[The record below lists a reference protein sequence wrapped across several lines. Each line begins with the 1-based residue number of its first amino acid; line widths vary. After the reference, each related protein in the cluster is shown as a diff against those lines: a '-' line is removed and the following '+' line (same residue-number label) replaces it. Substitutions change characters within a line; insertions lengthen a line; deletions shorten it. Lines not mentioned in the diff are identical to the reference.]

1 MEEITVF
8 DGNKETRART
18 VAIGVQDFET
28 LIQND
33 CFYVDKT
40 GFIKEW
46 WESRD
51 AVTLIARPRR
61 FGKTLNM
68 NMLERIFSIQ
78 YEGQGDVFEHLSIW
92 KEEKYRKLQGTYP
105 VLFLSLADIKESNL
119 EDAIESIK
127 SNIVSLYNQNRFLLE
142 EGFLNPVE
150 QEQFESVTMHM
161 SDVVAAKSIRFL
173 CSYLNKYYQKK
184 VIVLLDEYDTPLQ
197 EAYIKGY
204 WDGMVSFTRSLFNN
218 TFKTNPY
225 LERAVMT
232 GITRVSNT
240 SYEVS
245 ESMFSDLNNLKVVTM
260 TSDNYA
266 SYFGFTEAEVFAA
279 MDEFNLTNRDE
290 VRHWYDGFTIG
301 NLRDMYNP
309 WSIICFLDE
318 KVLRSYWANTSSN
331 GLLSSLI
338 QQGTIEIKEI
348 MENLI
353 QGDSLFAEIDEEVVF
368 SQLNTKK
375 NAIWSLMLASGYLKV
390 LNSEFTNHGT
400 FCYELGIT
408 NFEVQVMLRNMIHD
422 WFNNMGNHYN
432 DFIKALL
439 QNDKKAM
446 NYYMNKVVMQTISY
460 FDTGNKPSDEI
471 EPERFYHGFVLGLMV
486 DLSDQYHILSNRE
499 SGFGRYDVML
509 EPIETKQ
516 AAYVL
521 EFKVYD
527 SEDEQGLQDTVQS
540 ALEQIQTKQ
549 YDSNLLAKGISPEQ
563 IFHYGFAFRGKEVL
577 IG

>member
-68 NMLERIFSIQ
+68 NMLERFFSIQ

-290 VRHWYDGFTIG
+290 VRHWYDGFIIG

-309 WSIICFLDE
+309 WSIICFLD
-318 KVLRSYWANTSSN
+318 KRQLKSYWANTSSN

>member
-8 DGNKETRART
+8 DGNEETKSRT

-33 CFYVDKT
+33 CFYIDKT

-51 AVTLIARPRR
+51 AVTLIVRPRR

-68 NMLERIFSIQ
+68 NMLERFFSIQ

-232 GITRVSNT
+232 GITRISK
-240 SYEVS
+240 
-245 ESMFSDLNNLKVVTM
+245 ESMFSDLNNLNVVTM
-260 TSDNYA
+260 TSVEYA
-266 SYFGFTEAEVFAA
+266 SCFGFTEAEVFAA
-279 MDEFNLTNRDE
+279 MDEFALTNKNE
-290 VRHWYDGFTIG
+290 VKHWYDGFTVG
-301 NLRDMYNP
+301 NLKDIYNP
-309 WSIICFLDE
+309 WSIICFLD
-318 KVLRSYWANTSSN
+318 KRQLKSYWANTSSN

-338 QQGTIEIKEI
+338 QQGTIEIKET

-353 QGDSLFAEIDEEVVF
+353 QGSSLFAEIDEEVVF

-390 LNSEFTNHGT
+390 LNCEFTNHGT

-408 NFEVQVMLRNMIHD
+408 NFEVQLMLRNMIHD

-486 DLSDQYHILSNRE
+486 DLSDRYHILSNRE

>member
-1 MEEITVF
+1 M
-8 DGNKETRART
+8 KESTALKNFENRGVRT

-46 WESRD
+46 WESKD

-68 NMLERIFSIQ
+68 NMLERFFSIQ
-78 YEGQGDVFEHLSIW
+78 YEGQGEVFEHLSIW
-92 KEEKYRKLQGTYP
+92 EEEKYRKLQGTYP
-105 VLFLSLADIKESNL
+105 LLFLSLADIKESNL

-127 SNIVSLYNQNRFLLE
+127 SNLVSLYNQNRFLLE

-150 QEQFESVTMHM
+150 QEQFESVNRNM
-161 SDVVAAKSIRFL
+161 SNVVAAKSIRFL
-173 CSYLNKYYQKK
+173 CNYLNKYYQKK
-184 VIVLLDEYDTPLQ
+184 VIILLDEYDTPLQ
-197 EAYIKGY
+197 EAYVKGY
-204 WDGMVSFTRSLFNN
+204 WDGMASFIRSLFNN
-218 TFKTNPY
+218 TFKTNPH
-225 LERAVMT
+225 LERAIMT
-232 GITRVSNT
+232 GVTRISK
-240 SYEVS
+240 
-245 ESMFSDLNNLKVVTM
+245 ESMFSDLNNLNVVTM
-260 TSDNYA
+260 TSAEYA
-266 SYFGFTEAEVFAA
+266 SCFGFTEAEVFSA
-279 MDEFNLTNRDE
+279 MDEFGLTNKNE
-290 VRHWYDGFTIG
+290 VKQWYDGFTIG
-301 NLRDMYNP
+301 NLRDIYNP
-309 WSIICFLDE
+309 WSIICFLD
-318 KVLRSYWANTSSN
+318 KRQLRPYWANTSSN
-331 GLLSSLI
+331 GLLSNLI
-338 QQGTIEIKEI
+338 QQGTKETKEI

-353 QGDSLFAEIDEEVVF
+353 RGDSLFAEIDEEVVF
-368 SQLNTKK
+368 NQLSTKK

-390 LNSEFTNHGT
+390 LDSELTSYGT

-408 NFEVQVMLRNMIHD
+408 NFEVQVMLRNIIHD
-422 WFNNMGNHYN
+422 WFNNMDNHYN
-432 DFIKALL
+432 DFINALL

-446 NYYMNKVVMQTISY
+446 NHYMNKVVMQTISY

-486 DLSDQYHILSNRE
+486 DLSDRYHILSNRE

-509 EPIETKQ
+509 EPIEKGN

-527 SEDEQGLQDTVQS
+527 SEDELGLQDTVQS
-540 ALEQIQTKQ
+540 ALKQIQTKQ
-549 YDSNLLAKGISPEQ
+549 YDSDLLAKGISPKQ